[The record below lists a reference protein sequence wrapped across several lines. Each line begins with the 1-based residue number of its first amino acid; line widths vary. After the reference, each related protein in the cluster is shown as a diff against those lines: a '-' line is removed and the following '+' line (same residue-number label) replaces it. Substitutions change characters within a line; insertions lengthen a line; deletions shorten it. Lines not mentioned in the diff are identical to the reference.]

1 MLIPQSA
8 SFFGFLP
15 VTLSRF
21 QTLTRLINHTFIWPT
36 HPFIWPTHPFIW
48 KLSLFASS
56 STRFA
61 SSTTLSSDLP
71 TLSSESWAFSLH
83 HPLFLL
89 HQPHFL
95 LREPPFELK
104 IDAFCFDMQP
114 KRLVCQVMEMKT
126 TLFDSS
132 LSLKGSFFT
141 FKDWRD
147 YSSDPFLKPFR
158 ENLLLRSS

>member
-36 HPFIWPTHPFIW
+36 HTFIW
-48 KLSLFASS
+48 KSTLFASPTTLS
-56 STRFA
+56 SDLPTL
-61 SSTTLSSDLP
+61 SSAIPTLSSDLP

-83 HPLFLL
+83 HPLVLL

-95 LREPPFELK
+95 PREPPFELK
-104 IDAFCFDMQP
+104 IDAFCFDIQP
-114 KRLVCQVMEMKT
+114 KRLVWKVVEMKT

-132 LSLKGSFFT
+132 VSLKGSFFT
-141 FKDWRD
+141 CKDWLD
-147 YSSDPFLKPFR
+147 YSSDPFLKLFR